1 MANRRPLHTLCALF
15 ALAVACQPGTA
26 ETAADVD
33 EVVLTADNPVAA
45 FEVTLCLTGGAPNG
59 LNLYSTLQAT
69 ASTSEGEVELT
80 LEALDAED
88 EAYPGSYAE
97 ISNATTTAQQTSIS
111 LDTQRDWEASDR
123 RCQEQVVQLSVPE
136 LDGDQTVTITD
147 ISIQL
152 RAEWA
157 GLCGETP
164 NDDSLSIE
172 TARL

>member
-1 MANRRPLHTLCALF
+1 MAKRKSLHTLCALF

-26 ETAADVD
+26 ETDADVD
-33 EVVLTADNPVAA
+33 EVILTADAPVAA

-59 LNLYSTLQAT
+59 LNLYATFQAT
-69 ASTSEGEVELT
+69 TSTNEGEIEVT

-88 EAYPGSYAE
+88 ETYAGSYTDV
-97 ISNATTTAQQTSIS
+97 SGATSTAQPTSIS
-111 LDTQRDWEASDR
+111 LDTQRDWETSGT

-136 LDGDQTVTITD
+136 LAEGQTVTVTD
-147 ISIQL
+147 INILL

-164 NDDSLSIE
+164 DEDSLSIE
-172 TARL
+172 TVRL